1 MLNGVRHSWHV
12 GFITEIADVDVE
24 GGASLVSLRVM
35 DEKSL
40 EVIVQTD
47 NSIVPVVKG
56 RLLEMIGQKDNGRSL
71 APRRRVQVL
80 RGWHRGKVFLL
91 RWEGEGEG

>member
-12 GFITEIADVDVE
+12 GFVTEIADIDVE
-24 GGASLVSLRVM
+24 SSASLVGLRVV

-40 EVIVQTD
+40 EIVVQTD
-47 NSIVPVVKG
+47 DSIVPVVKG
-56 RLLEMIGQKDNGRSL
+56 RLLEMIGQKDNGRGL

-80 RGWHRGKVFLL
+80 RGWHRGKVSLL
-91 RWEGEGEG
+91 RCECEG